1 MNGEPRRIEGFPE
14 GANVPFFPET
24 PQEFVELRRDWRIES
39 RLVRQYLFVPAI
51 LTIGSVMS
59 RMLYFHQKTTEGLAT
74 KKHNREE
81 DDYFEQTKRD
91 A

>member
-1 MNGEPRRIEGFPE
+1 VVSSAATTLSNTIKTPIVCLSFFHRRHQA
-14 GANVPFFPET
+14 ANLAV
-24 PQEFVELRRDWRIES
+24 
-39 RLVRQYLFVPAI
+39 
-51 LTIGSVMS
+51 
-59 RMLYFHQKTTEGLAT
+59 AT

>member
-1 MNGEPRRIEGFPE
+1 
-14 GANVPFFPET
+14 
-24 PQEFVELRRDWRIES
+24 
-39 RLVRQYLFVPAI
+39 
-51 LTIGSVMS
+51 
-59 RMLYFHQKTTEGLAT
+59 MLYFHQKTTEGLAT